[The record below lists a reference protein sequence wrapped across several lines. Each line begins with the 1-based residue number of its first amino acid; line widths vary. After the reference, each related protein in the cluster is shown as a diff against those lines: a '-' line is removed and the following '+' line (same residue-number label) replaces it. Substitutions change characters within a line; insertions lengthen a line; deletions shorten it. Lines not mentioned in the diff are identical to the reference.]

1 MSTFLDITRNAL
13 GAALAFMESDVVEY
27 KGTTAICVAQESTSE
42 ILGAGGFEQH
52 FQGFVRVA
60 KTGFPVPV
68 KGELLTLNGTELRI
82 VSLNECPISWRINLE
97 DPSR

>member
-1 MSTFLDITRNAL
+1 MSTFLDITQNAL
-13 GAALAFMESDVVEY
+13 GAALAFMQSDVVEY
-27 KGTTAICVAQESTSE
+27 KGTTAVCVAQEGTSE
-42 ILGAGGFEQH
+42 VLGVGGFEQH

-82 VSLNECPISWRINLE
+82 VSLSECPISWRINLE

>member
-27 KGTTAICVAQESTSE
+27 KGTTAVCVAQEETTQ
-42 ILGAGGFEQH
+42 IMRYGGFRHH
-52 FQGFVRVA
+52 FTGFVRVA
-60 KTGFPVPV
+60 KTGFPEPV

-82 VSLNECPISWRINLE
+82 VSVDECPISFKISLE
-97 DPSR
+97 QADK